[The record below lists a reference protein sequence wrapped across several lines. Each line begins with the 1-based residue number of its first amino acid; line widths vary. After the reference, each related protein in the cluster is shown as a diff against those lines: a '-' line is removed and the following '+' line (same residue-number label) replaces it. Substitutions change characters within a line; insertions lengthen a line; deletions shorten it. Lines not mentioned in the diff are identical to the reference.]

1 MIFKQMNSLKSLYV
15 AVLFAG
21 FSYFTASAQENNSY
35 FLHTIEKG
43 QNLHSIASTYNVS
56 TVDILKLNP
65 GCNEKLHAGQTL
77 RIPQK
82 KKKKK
87 KKKKN
92 SKKKKIYKKTKHK
105 KEYRKQN
112 SQRQKYRT
120 EHK

>member
-56 TVDILKLNP
+56 TVDILKSVSYTHL
-65 GCNEKLHAGQTL
+65 TL
-77 RIPQK
+77 PTICSVQISVVAVLIK
-82 KKKKK
+82 KKKKQ
-87 KKKKN
+87 
-92 SKKKKIYKKTKHK
+92 IVLIRI
-105 KEYRKQN
+105 ELQQLQQN
-112 SQRQKYRT
+112 QST
-120 EHK
+120 SMIA